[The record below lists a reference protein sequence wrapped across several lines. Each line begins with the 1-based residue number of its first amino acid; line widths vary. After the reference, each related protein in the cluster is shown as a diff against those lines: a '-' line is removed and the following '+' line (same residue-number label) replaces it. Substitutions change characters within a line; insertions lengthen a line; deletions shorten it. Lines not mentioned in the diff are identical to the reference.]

1 MNRLNNNNSLAHFG
15 RVALVALIAQF
26 AVPQALAKVGA
37 DQAARLDKDLTPLGA
52 ERAGN
57 AAGTIPAW
65 DGGLAQSASAFD
77 PAKGYKDPFAADQ
90 PLFTITA
97 ANAAQYKANLSPGQ
111 LAMLERFPDT
121 WKLPV
126 YPSHRSA
133 SYPQRVYDAVK
144 GNAQT
149 ARLIEK
155 GNGIADF
162 KLATPFPIPQS
173 ALEVMWNHLVR
184 YRGDSVKRYYAQA
197 VPQPNGNYFITKI
210 EDLFLFNQAAGDE
223 SQANGNVLF
232 YFRQSVLAPARLA
245 GTELLVHET
254 VNQVKEPRL
263 AWLYASGQRRVRR
276 TPNVAYDS
284 PGTASEGMR
293 TTDNFDMFSGAPD
306 KYNWQLVGKQEMY
319 VPYNSYKFASKAL
332 KYADIVKA
340 GHVNPEHLRYELH
353 RVWHVRALLKDGM
366 RHQYKQRDFYFDE
379 DSYQIVVVDH
389 YDNRDKLWRVG
400 ESYSINLYDQP
411 LVWTRGDAVYDLIS
425 GRYVIGI
432 MSNEEPADQFGIDLK
447 PTDFTPAQLRRDSV
461 R

>member
-1 MNRLNNNNSLAHFG
+1 MKTLNKNKILPCVVPLALLG
-15 RVALVALIAQF
+15 LLAQGV
-26 AVPQALAKVGA
+26 VPQAQAQVSGE
-37 DQAARLDKDLTPLGA
+37 QAARLGQDLTPLGA

-65 DGGLAQSASAFD
+65 DGGLPQSSSAYD
-77 PAKGYKDPFAADQ
+77 PAQGYKDPFAADK

-97 ANAAQYKANLSPGQ
+97 ANAEQYRANLSPGQ
-111 LAMLERFPDT
+111 LAMLKRFPSS

-133 SYPQRVYDAVK
+133 SYPQRVYDAIK
-144 GNAQT
+144 ANARS
-149 ARLIEK
+149 ASLIEG
-155 GNGIADF
+155 GNGIAGF

-173 ALEVMWNHLVR
+173 GLEVMWNHLVR
-184 YRGDSVKRYYAQA
+184 YRGDSVKRHYAQA
-197 VPQPNGNYFITKI
+197 VPQAGGDYFITKI
-210 EDLFLFNQAAGDE
+210 EDLFLFNPAAGDA
-223 SQANGNVLF
+223 SQENGNVLF

-284 PGTASEGMR
+284 PGTASDGMR

-306 KYNWQLVGKQEMY
+306 KYDWQLVGKQELY
-319 VPYNSYKFASKAL
+319 VPYNSYKFASKTQ
-332 KYADIVKA
+332 KYADIVKP
-340 GHVNPEHLRYELH
+340 GHVNPDLLRYELH
-353 RVWHVRALLKDGM
+353 RVWHVRANLKAGM
-366 RHQYKQRDFYFDE
+366 RHQYKQRDFYLDE
-379 DSYQIVVVDH
+379 DSYQILVVDH

-400 ESYSINLYDQP
+400 ESYTINFYDQP
-411 LVWTRGDAVYDLIS
+411 LVWTRGDAVYDLIG
-425 GRYVIGI
+425 GRYVIGLI
-432 MSNEEPADQFGIDLK
+432 ANEERADEFGIPLK
-447 PTDFTPAQLRRDSV
+447 PTDFTPAQLRRDSL

>member
-1 MNRLNNNNSLAHFG
+1 MNSLTPSTSRGRFG
-15 RVALVALIAQF
+15 RIALLALSALCAQ
-26 AVPQALAKVGA
+26 PQVFAKVDA

-65 DGGLAQSASAFD
+65 DGGLAQSNGAID
-77 PAKGYKDPFAADQ
+77 PSQGYKDPYAADK

-97 ANAAQYKANLSPGQ
+97 ANAEQYRAHLSPGQ
-111 LAMLERFPDT
+111 LAMLKRFPDT

-126 YPSHRSA
+126 YPTQRSA
-133 SYPQRVYDAVK
+133 SYSQRIYDAVK

-149 ARLIEK
+149 ATLIEN

-173 ALEVMWNHLVR
+173 GLEVLWNHLVR
-184 YRGDSVKRYYAQA
+184 YRGDSVKRHYAQA
-197 VPQPNGNYFITKI
+197 VPQANGDYFITKI
-210 EDLFLFNQAAGDE
+210 EDLFLFNQAAGDA
-223 SQANGNVLF
+223 SQENGNVLF

-284 PGTASEGMR
+284 PGTASDGMR

-306 KYNWQLVGKQEMY
+306 KYDWQLVGKQELY
-319 VPYNSYKFASKAL
+319 VPYNNYRFASKAN
-332 KYADIVKA
+332 KYADIVKP
-340 GHVNPEHLRYELH
+340 GHVNPDLLRYELH
-353 RVWHVRALLKDGM
+353 RVWHVRANLKEGM

-400 ESYSINLYDQP
+400 ESYTINYYDQP
-411 LVWTRGDAVYDLIS
+411 LLWTKGDAVYDLIS

-432 MSNEEPADQFGIDLK
+432 LSNEEPAEKFSIPLK
-447 PTDFTPAQLRRDSV
+447 PTDFTPAQLRRDSL

>member
-1 MNRLNNNNSLAHFG
+1 MDISMKTLGPVLA
-15 RVALVALIAQF
+15 ALLLLSAGPAQ
-26 AVPQALAKVGA
+26 AKVDA
-37 DQAARLDKDLTPLGA
+37 EQAARLDNELTPLGA

-65 DGGLAQSASAFD
+65 DGGLAQSASALD
-77 PAKGYKDPFAADQ
+77 LAQGYKDPFAADQ
-90 PLFTITA
+90 SLFTITA
-97 ANAAQYKANLSPGQ
+97 ANAEQYHAQLSPGQ
-111 LAMLERFPDT
+111 LAMLKRFPDS
-121 WKLPV
+121 WKLVV

-133 SYPQRVYDAVK
+133 SYPDKVYAAAQA
-144 GNAQT
+144 NAQST
-149 ARLIEK
+149 SLIEN

-173 ALEVMWNHLVR
+173 ALEVLWNHLAR

-197 VPQPNGNYFITKI
+197 VPQANGDYFMTTI
-210 EDLFLFNQAAGDE
+210 EDLFLFNNDAGDYSKE
-223 SQANGNVLF
+223 NGNVLF

-263 AWLYASGQRRVRR
+263 AWLYAAGQRRVRR
-276 TPNVAYDS
+276 TPQVAYDS
-284 PGTASEGMR
+284 PGTASDGMR

-306 KYNWQLVGKQEMY
+306 KYDWKLVGKEELY
-319 VPYNSYKFASKAL
+319 IPYNNYKFAAKTN
-332 KYADIVKA
+332 KYADIVKP
-340 GHVNPEHLRYELH
+340 GHVNPDLLRYELH
-353 RVWHVRALLKDGM
+353 RVWHVRATLKSDM

-400 ESYSINLYDQP
+400 ESYTINFYDQP
-411 LVWTRGDAVYDLIS
+411 LLWTKGDAVYDLIS

-432 MSNEEPADQFGIDLK
+432 LSNEEPDSQFGVPLK
-447 PTDFTPAQLRRDSV
+447 PSDFTPAQLRRDS
-461 R
+461 RR